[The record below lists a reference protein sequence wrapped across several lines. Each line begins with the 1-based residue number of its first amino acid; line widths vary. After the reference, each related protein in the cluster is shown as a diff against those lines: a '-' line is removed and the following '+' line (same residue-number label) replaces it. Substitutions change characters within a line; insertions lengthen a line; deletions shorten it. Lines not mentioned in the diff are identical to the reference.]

1 MCTHVISHLYFLS
14 LHISSQHGTTNG
26 LDYQQVLDMTA
37 QKQTQKS
44 WRERNKTLE
53 KKKNINMIEDAKP
66 GSSANF
72 LFQDIKPQLERN

>member
-1 MCTHVISHLYFLS
+1 V
-14 LHISSQHGTTNG
+14 
-26 LDYQQVLDMTA
+26 
-37 QKQTQKS
+37 
-44 WRERNKTLE
+44 ENKENILRFG

>member
-1 MCTHVISHLYFLS
+1 
-14 LHISSQHGTTNG
+14 
-26 LDYQQVLDMTA
+26 MTA

-44 WRERNKTLE
+44 WRERNKTVENKENILRFG
-53 KKKNINMIEDAKP
+53 KKKNININMIEDAKP